1 MNLYIVR
8 TITGKKN
15 VVQAYTMSEALG
27 KIHGIP
33 TSVDVVPKHLEII
46 FKPYLI
52 TTI

>member
-1 MNLYIVR
+1 MRLYIVR

-15 VVQAYTMSEALG
+15 VVQAYTMSEALN
-27 KIHGIP
+27 KVHGIP
-33 TSVDVVPKHLEII
+33 ESVDLIPKHLEIV